1 MSTKI
6 EEKESIQFKIITLGD
21 CGVGK
26 KSIIKRYVYNN
37 FVENQL
43 TTIGIS
49 FSFKEVIL
57 KDGTKISLK
66 FINTGGQEK
75 YRALSK
81 SYFKNA
87 NGVLFVFS
95 LNDVET
101 FNDLGEWA
109 KQFEENNDG
118 TNFVCKYLV
127 GNKNDLEIKVDQT
140 SIEDFK
146 KDNKFD
152 GYASISVKENDGID
166 KLFEDMSQILYDDY
180 KRKGKEI
187 EKKNILLEKTVKRK
201 KTKCLLY

>member
-1 MSTKI
+1 MLR
-6 EEKESIQFKIITLGD
+6 E
-21 CGVGK
+21 
-26 KSIIKRYVYNN
+26 YY
-37 FVENQL
+37 
-43 TTIGIS
+43 
-49 FSFKEVIL
+49 
-57 KDGTKISLK
+57 
-66 FINTGGQEK
+66 
-75 YRALSK
+75 
-81 SYFKNA
+81 
-87 NGVLFVFS
+87 LFF
-95 LNDVET
+95 L

-180 KRKGKEI
+180 KRNGKEI
-187 EKKNILLEKTVKRK
+187 EKNILLEKTVKRK

>member
-1 MSTKI
+1 MSTKK

>member
-1 MSTKI
+1 MSTKK

-81 SYFKNA
+81 SYFKND

-101 FNDLGEWA
+101 FNDLGEGA

-187 EKKNILLEKTVKRK
+187 EKKKYIIRK
-201 KTKCLLY
+201 NC